1 MYPQITFA
9 IIAWKKF
16 YLLTIIL
23 YQIRISIPQVGIEF
37 KISGAVD
44 RDSLPDFTVQH
55 YNATPLLPE
64 FSIRPISNPDGSSTI
79 SLRLERELD
88 RETTPTYVFNI
99 IAYDG
104 GAEPKSDYL
113 KVTVLVTDDN
123 DNSPVFAPEKYEFTI
138 NEDARIG
145 ATVGQV
151 SG

>member
-1 MYPQITFA
+1 M
-9 IIAWKKF
+9 
-16 YLLTIIL
+16 
-23 YQIRISIPQVGIEF
+23 
-37 KISGAVD
+37 
-44 RDSLPDFTVQH
+44 
-55 YNATPLLPE
+55 
-64 FSIRPISNPDGSSTI
+64 
-79 SLRLERELD
+79 
-88 RETTPTYVFNI
+88 FNI

-151 SG
+151 SGKFWGFGCRSWGEFESY